1 MKLIK
6 GLVLFYY
13 SEIYFF
19 SDWFS
24 VCEAANFSR
33 EGQITVEPFS
43 STRWMSRQRE
53 MLALARIGEYPRPT
67 NLPLLAAASGAEFIV
82 DLGGAAVGLQNF
94 YQNRKPAGI
103 EIS

>member
-1 MKLIK
+1 MDLQP
-6 GLVLFYY
+6 VLPRPIFNGY
-13 SEIYFF
+13 F

-67 NLPLLAAASGAEFIV
+67 NLPLLAAASGAKFIV
-82 DLGGAAVGLQNF
+82 DLGGLRLDF
-94 YQNRKPAGI
+94 RTFIKI
-103 EIS
+103 ENQRE